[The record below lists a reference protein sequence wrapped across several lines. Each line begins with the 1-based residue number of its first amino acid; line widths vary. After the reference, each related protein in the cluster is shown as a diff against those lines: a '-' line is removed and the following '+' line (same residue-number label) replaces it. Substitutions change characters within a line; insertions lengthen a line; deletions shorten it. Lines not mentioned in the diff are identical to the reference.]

1 MNANTKQEKE
11 LKDKEALINE
21 LKASGNKFTTM
32 IKERDTL
39 IQSYNNKVTELSNA
53 IEQKDQQIR
62 MIIQFS
68 KELNQ
73 ENKTNVQEIT
83 KQAVKTIKIFYKN

>member
-32 IKERDTL
+32 LKERDTL

-73 ENKTNVQEIT
+73 ENKTTTQGGKARVFPSLRD
-83 KQAVKTIKIFYKN
+83 FYV